1 CAAILWNDASKA
13 PTAAHAMRITAE
25 DLRELGVVDE
35 VIAEPIGGA
44 HADPRRAAELMDSVL
59 SRQLEDLVP
68 MDPAQRRAA
77 RYEKFRKLGRF
88 GQSKFL

>member
-1 CAAILWNDASKA
+1 
-13 PTAAHAMRITAE
+13 MRITAA

-35 VIAEPIGGA
+35 VIPDPVGGA
-44 HADPRRAAELMDSVL
+44 HADPQGAAELMDSVL
-59 SRQLEDLVP
+59 SHQLEELVRV
-68 MDPAQRRAA
+68 DPGTRRDA